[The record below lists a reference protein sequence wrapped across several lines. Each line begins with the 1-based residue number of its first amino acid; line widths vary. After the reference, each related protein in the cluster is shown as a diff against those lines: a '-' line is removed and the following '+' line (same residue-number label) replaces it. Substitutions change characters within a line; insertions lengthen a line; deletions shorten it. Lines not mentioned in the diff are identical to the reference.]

1 MRNQRFSGATK
12 AGLMA
17 LTLLLVV
24 ASAVWACTAQP
35 RIFSLGPQ
43 VGPVGLQITLEG
55 QAAGAPVGVAQGA
68 SGVPVEVRWNSL
80 DGPKIGEGVTN
91 FSGDFAVSARIPEA
105 EPGIYFL
112 IVKAGDAGVVR
123 SPFEVTSE
131 SALRAPGAG
140 GSTDPAASSAD
151 LWSAFS
157 ESGPGSEPIGAMPN
171 AGQGP
176 GIQALA
182 GVTLLAA
189 GSAALAAGLVV
200 SRRRSRTAGRESH
213 SS

>member
-1 MRNQRFSGATK
+1 MKRRKLRPTV
-12 AGLMA
+12 AGTLIG
-17 LTLLLVV
+17 LCLLLGT
-24 ASAVWACTAQP
+24 ASVVWACTAQP

-43 VGPVGLQITLEG
+43 VGPVGLQIMLEG

-80 DGPKIGEGVTN
+80 DGPKIGEGVTD
-91 FSGDFAVSARIPEA
+91 FSGNFAVSARIPGA

-171 AGQGP
+171 AAQGP